1 MIKGMGRHCPGAKA
15 FGPGKTRDFP
25 SDMQPGCFQI
35 TPFDGMVLKIVLGF
49 DKASAGCGFV
59 TTYESLDLDLS
70 YYNSLRVFNLLQ
82 NEDLELYP
90 KR

>member
-1 MIKGMGRHCPGAKA
+1 MIELMFLFFMKNVSQCGQNVPFISKVL
-15 FGPGKTRDFP
+15 FKL
-25 SDMQPGCFQI
+25 
-35 TPFDGMVLKIVLGF
+35 PFDGMVLKIVLGF

>member
-1 MIKGMGRHCPGAKA
+1 MIELMFLFFMKNVSQCGQNVPFISKVLFKLPH
-15 FGPGKTRDFP
+15 
-25 SDMQPGCFQI
+25 
-35 TPFDGMVLKIVLGF
+35 FDGMVLKIVLGF